1 MPVSIIVT
9 CRGLCYCVA
18 TIYIKKNAKDKFFK
32 NTLDLK
38 LALGYII

>member
-9 CRGLCYCVA
+9 CRGLCYCVV

-38 LALGYII
+38 LA